1 MISLWEQYCND
12 DNRLLK
18 IERWLVYHFPD
29 SSANWIIESPG
40 HNVQTIGDGLLLSR
54 CHSVLHYYTVFR
66 NCSISHKC
74 FHELPVQILPTKTIM
89 FLQFLNRKLI
99 PHGTRINCTLVLDST
114 FFEDISGQLWH
125 LTQNGTV
132 SKFKSRLL
140 FASLNE
146 LNFRLP
152 KLRGFSSHL
161 VRPHFHKL
169 DQPTVLDLIS
179 ANHQSLQEIS
189 QITDV
194 GQGSFLQG
202 LGSLFGITNRS
213 LAQGGKTIIT
223 TVGNGV
229 KHGFEGL
236 GTFSHDLT
244 TGVGNATGTIIQS
257 TGHAFND
264 VASGTGTFFQKFS
277 GSISGTILWTV
288 ILLIIIYLVYL
299 KFAHLCFNRSAE
311 PVEQVQER
319 QRSTL
324 DVSVPSSSDCTEQYI
339 HSKFDKITGVSPQ
352 SPPKSQHVFVR
363 FSKKQN
369 KATIA
374 TV

>member
-1 MISLWEQYCND
+1 
-12 DNRLLK
+12 
-18 IERWLVYHFPD
+18 
-29 SSANWIIESPG
+29 
-40 HNVQTIGDGLLLSR
+40 
-54 CHSVLHYYTVFR
+54 
-66 NCSISHKC
+66 
-74 FHELPVQILPTKTIM
+74 M

-99 PHGTRINCTLVLDST
+99 AHGTRINCTLVPDST

-152 KLRGFSSHL
+152 KLGGFSSHL

-169 DQPTVLDLIS
+169 DQPTVLDLVS

-223 TVGNGV
+223 AVGNGV

-311 PVEQVQER
+311 PVEQVQEW

-324 DVSVPSSSDCTEQYI
+324 DV
-339 HSKFDKITGVSPQ
+339 
-352 SPPKSQHVFVR
+352 
-363 FSKKQN
+363 
-369 KATIA
+369 
-374 TV
+374 